1 MLHKNCASSQLAV
14 SLNKHFLS
22 PLRPSQLCV
31 ECSTLP
37 YASFQA
43 EELMTMHDIMAHGN
57 AVWLVALGW
66 SFNLEVARVLYQN
79 KLICIKE
86 HSIMKWRQ
94 VQPGSEYSDL
104 RTFVS
109 DGVCFAR
116 QCSLETTVHFTLRKL
131 GCSQI
136 CREWILRDVLT
147 LYLVSECQS
156 IIKARSTRTD
166 SSGWLSTKTNREL
179 NNCFCN
185 APVKCCM
192 LVIWIPHL

>member
-1 MLHKNCASSQLAV
+1 
-14 SLNKHFLS
+14 
-22 PLRPSQLCV
+22 
-31 ECSTLP
+31 
-37 YASFQA
+37 
-43 EELMTMHDIMAHGN
+43 
-57 AVWLVALGW
+57 
-66 SFNLEVARVLYQN
+66 
-79 KLICIKE
+79 
-86 HSIMKWRQ
+86 MKWRQ

-156 IIKARSTRTD
+156 IIKARSPRTD

-192 LVIWIPHL
+192 LVI